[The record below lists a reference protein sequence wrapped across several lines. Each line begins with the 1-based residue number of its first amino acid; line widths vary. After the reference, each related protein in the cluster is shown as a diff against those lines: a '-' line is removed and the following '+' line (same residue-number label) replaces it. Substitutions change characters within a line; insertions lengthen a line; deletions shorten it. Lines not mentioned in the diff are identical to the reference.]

1 MTNDFNRGHHRRH
14 TRSSSGTT
22 SARTVGNP
30 DALPIGW
37 RHGFHLPQPG
47 GVDAC
52 STRGARHLRLCLLPP
67 EFRAVTERWM
77 QLRHGGM
84 FFSAAQIL
92 HASGTMRCS
101 TPLYRLLPCR

>member
-1 MTNDFNRGHHRRH
+1 
-14 TRSSSGTT
+14 
-22 SARTVGNP
+22 
-30 DALPIGW
+30 
-37 RHGFHLPQPG
+37 
-47 GVDAC
+47 
-52 STRGARHLRLCLLPP
+52 LPP